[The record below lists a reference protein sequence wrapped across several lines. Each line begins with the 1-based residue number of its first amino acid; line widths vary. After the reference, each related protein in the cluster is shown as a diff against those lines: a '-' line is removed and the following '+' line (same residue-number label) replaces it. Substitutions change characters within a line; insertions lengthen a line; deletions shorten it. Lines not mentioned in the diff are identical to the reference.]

1 MQPDMS
7 LATNLTAI
15 FGTFQDV
22 DDFLQ
27 ILSGCF
33 LCSSIETTNSVSLE
47 NVFFRSGTETP
58 CIVYRRQCDPADDEA
73 PLRDNLNC
81 SCYSDVFSSFPGLLC
96 CFAPEP
102 TENPASSESQ
112 PIFDIAEDEPHFPQQ
127 PVPGEYSATGSKVE
141 FCGVPDKYVCCR
153 DQSPERLPYSGGV

>member
-58 CIVYRRQCDPADDEA
+58 CIVYRRQCDPADDVI
-73 PLRDNLNC
+73 P
-81 SCYSDVFSSFPGLLC
+81 
-96 CFAPEP
+96 P
-102 TENPASSESQ
+102 TTK
-112 PIFDIAEDEPHFPQQ
+112 PHWR
-127 PVPGEYSATGSKVE
+127 
-141 FCGVPDKYVCCR
+141 R
-153 DQSPERLPYSGGV
+153 DQMASAKPWW